1 MHPLITHQLADQQQR
16 LLRIH
21 STQVNT
27 YDRPVVYKGYM
38 EPLRKVALWRMWYR
52 VCDLSVP
59 LYDLEDV
66 GMVRKHLYEWLRR
79 RTRSI
84 ALTVGCAMFAL
95 GILLGGLLESVLSL
109 GLVIGVAVVAV
120 LVAFGPFLV
129 RSFVLP
135 KKVQL

>member
-1 MHPLITHQLADQQQR
+1 
-16 LLRIH
+16 
-21 STQVNT
+21 
-27 YDRPVVYKGYM
+27 M

>member
-16 LLRIH
+16 LLRMR
-21 STQVNT
+21 STEVYI

-66 GMVRKHLYEWLRR
+66 GMARKLLYDWLRR

-84 ALTVGCAMFAL
+84 VLTVGCTMFAL
-95 GILLGGLLESVLSL
+95 GILLGGLLDSMLSL
-109 GLVIGVAVVAV
+109 GLVIGIAVAAA
-120 LVAFGPFLV
+120 LIAFGPFLV

-135 KKVQL
+135 KKV